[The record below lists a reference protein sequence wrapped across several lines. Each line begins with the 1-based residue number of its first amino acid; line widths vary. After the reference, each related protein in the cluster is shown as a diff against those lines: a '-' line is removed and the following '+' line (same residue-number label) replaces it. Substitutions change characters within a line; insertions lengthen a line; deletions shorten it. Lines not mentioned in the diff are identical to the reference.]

1 MIINNNIQAVTGAY
15 NVSSS
20 SQAKRLEKTPN
31 DTVAADEVQLS
42 SGAQSFSSLLQKL
55 RDSDEVRMD
64 KVNAISQQ
72 MAAGTYEIDAG
83 KVAMSI
89 LRTRF

>member
-20 SQAKRLEKTPN
+20 SSAKRLEKTAN
-31 DTVAADEVQLS
+31 AVATDEVQLS

-72 MAAGTYEIDAG
+72 MAAGTYEIDTD

>member
-20 SQAKRLEKTPN
+20 SQTKRLEKTASA
-31 DTVAADEVQLS
+31 VATDEVQLS

-55 RDSDEVRMD
+55 HDSDEVRMD

-72 MAAGTYEIDAG
+72 MAASTYEIDAG

>member
-1 MIINNNIQAVTGAY
+1 MIINNNIQVVTGAY
-15 NVSSS
+15 AVSNS

-31 DTVAADEVQLS
+31 TVAADEVQLS

>member
-20 SQAKRLEKTPN
+20 SQAKRLEKTPKA
-31 DTVAADEVQLS
+31 VAADEVQLS

-55 RDSDEVRMD
+55 RNSDEVRMD

-72 MAAGTYEIDAG
+72 MAAGTYEIDSG